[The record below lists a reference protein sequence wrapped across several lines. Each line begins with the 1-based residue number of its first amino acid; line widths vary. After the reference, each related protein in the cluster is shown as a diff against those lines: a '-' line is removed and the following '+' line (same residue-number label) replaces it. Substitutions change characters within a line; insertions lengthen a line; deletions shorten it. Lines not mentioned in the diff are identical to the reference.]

1 MAGRRRSNSD
11 NPSATGPG
19 ERPAESLLPADFAL
33 EDLYGAFA
41 AHGMDDE
48 DLDDAAVLVP
58 PVRLPS
64 EEELAEQALA
74 VPLLAHA
81 LKLARW
87 VAPHRAVDEF
97 GDLTEDDREPAARLL
112 GLVPA
117 EGEVADD
124 EAAEVAEEAVIE
136 AMRAWSLACDLD
148 LVEIGTTAEGEHV
161 AIPGPDLEPAEQ
173 GDVETVLELWLTAA
187 GIVRELAAEA
197 DSLPAEDEHDH
208 DHEGEHEGEPEQ
220 GAAGSTDEDADAE
233 AAEARLAE
241 IEEARDEAAELLDE
255 ALQVLYETTAFAEPD
270 DETVPLGVL
279 AALLVVPE
287 GEEPSEALLGDIT
300 DVMLALDPMLA
311 DLAELGLLDYRPIDP
326 DLFDEEE
333 DETAVLPAG
342 DEPLDDE
349 ESARFGLV
357 RLTPLGVYGVR
368 QWLLEDGYDAPL
380 IGELAQ
386 GDAAELLSA
395 VSEASNVLPEEEI
408 REWVKGREPVQ
419 AARELLDAARGSDP
433 YAPLR
438 RQLCWVALAEL
449 GRESEPAAR
458 EVFEDPELGGGA
470 RALLTGLGVQDVPA
484 PERSMAL
491 WVVVDT
497 FAAHLI
503 DSGGD
508 AGTLRELIAGLP
520 VTDNPASYFGELW
533 RVDHPG
539 TADVLDA
546 VGELHL
552 DRKVA
557 KEARKASFKARS
569 KN

>member
-1 MAGRRRSNSD
+1 M
-11 NPSATGPG
+11 
-19 ERPAESLLPADFAL
+19 
-33 EDLYGAFA
+33 
-41 AHGMDDE
+41 
-48 DLDDAAVLVP
+48 
-58 PVRLPS
+58 
-64 EEELAEQALA
+64 
-74 VPLLAHA
+74 
-81 LKLARW
+81 
-87 VAPHRAVDEF
+87 
-97 GDLTEDDREPAARLL
+97 
-112 GLVPA
+112 
-117 EGEVADD
+117 
-124 EAAEVAEEAVIE
+124 
-136 AMRAWSLACDLD
+136 
-148 LVEIGTTAEGEHV
+148 
-161 AIPGPDLEPAEQ
+161 
-173 GDVETVLELWLTAA
+173 
-187 GIVRELAAEA
+187 
-197 DSLPAEDEHDH
+197 
-208 DHEGEHEGEPEQ
+208 
-220 GAAGSTDEDADAE
+220 
-233 AAEARLAE
+233 
-241 IEEARDEAAELLDE
+241 
-255 ALQVLYETTAFAEPD
+255 LYETTAFAEPD

-342 DEPLDDE
+342 DEPLDDD